1 MAVCIEN
8 NYITFYL
15 DEISQ
20 LGFKGNNPF
29 DTAKY
34 RNHGIFLNIMNPA
47 ATRPPPEA
55 MTFLTSTQKNN
66 NFRKNLLHRIFFTSV
81 NTV

>member
-1 MAVCIEN
+1 MNPAATRPPPEAMTFLTSTQKNNNVCIEN

-34 RNHGIFLNIMNPA
+34 RNHGIGSVRLNYTYIV
-47 ATRPPPEA
+47 
-55 MTFLTSTQKNN
+55 L
-66 NFRKNLLHRIFFTSV
+66 
-81 NTV
+81 